1 MMVRKSS
8 ECECKQ
14 QRGKNFKNFVQASY
28 VLIIFSFPKISHNNN
43 NTTTTT
49 THNISR
55 RLSGFALPTIA
66 SITSEEQP
74 FFTTQRSSRTE
85 LGPGSVDEATFSKH
99 SDVNRASEFR
109 TRFSAQRRTSRRRKN
124 DLPVSR
130 LKSTLDLHRALTFQR
145 RNHADAWGR

>member
-85 LGPGSVDEATFSKH
+85 LGRCLGCTRPRRFCSLFFGSLGAPLLVPVEIVCTHGLTAAVACSLFSPTLL
-99 SDVNRASEFR
+99 R
-109 TRFSAQRRTSRRRKN
+109 TH
-124 DLPVSR
+124 LY
-130 LKSTLDLHRALTFQR
+130 LK
-145 RNHADAWGR
+145 